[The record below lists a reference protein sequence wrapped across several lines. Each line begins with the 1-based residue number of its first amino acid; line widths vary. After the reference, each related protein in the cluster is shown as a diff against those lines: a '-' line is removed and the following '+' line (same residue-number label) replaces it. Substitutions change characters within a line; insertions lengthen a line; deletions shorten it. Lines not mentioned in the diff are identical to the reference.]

1 MMCKRKYLFLDV
13 DGVLNSFRTFEL
25 DEKKGV
31 KFLDTWGQLDR
42 RNLLCL
48 KYFTSPTP
56 NISIVLS
63 SSWRGHELHERKLL
77 AVFKEVGIP
86 EWIDITP
93 RISPYIGRGNEIQSW
108 MDKHGVNKEDIVIF
122 DDDCDMLHLND
133 RLVKTSFIFFLGGG
147 LCYRHLKKAWE
158 ILEEKS
164 G

>member
-1 MMCKRKYLFLDV
+1 MNCKKKYLFLDV
-13 DGVLNSFRTFEL
+13 DGVLNCSASF
-25 DEKKGV
+25 KKDKDNGV
-31 KFLDTWGQLDR
+31 MFSDTWGDLNR

-48 KYFTSPTP
+48 KYFTSHTP

-63 SSWRGHELHERKLL
+63 SSWRGHELHERKLRM
-77 AVFKEVGIP
+77 VFREMGIP

-93 RISPYIGRGNEIQSW
+93 KLHDYRGKEIQWW
-108 MDKHGVNKEDIVIF
+108 MDEHSVKKKDIVIF

-133 RLVKTSFIFFLGGG
+133 RLVKTSFRFDG

-164 G
+164 E